1 MADTIIGTTGIFF
14 TLALIALLSFL
25 VGLVLYTLS
34 DYFRLV
40 FSHRNRAA
48 RRRAHGGQG
57 TGAQGALGDAVV
69 RAALHAA
76 DAWIQH
82 ARRDG
87 ASERMRWTVAAEFAA
102 AMLAAAEHGARGR
115 GTAAG
120 QGRLA
125 EVLTDVMTLD
135 LDQAM
140 GSV

>member
-1 MADTIIGTTGIFF
+1 MADTVIGTTGIFF

-25 VGLVLYTLS
+25 VGLVLYVLS

-48 RRRAHGGQG
+48 RYRMTQAAATAGRGVTLSG
-57 TGAQGALGDAVV
+57 
-69 RAALHAA
+69 AALAVLA
-76 DAWIQH
+76 PN
-82 ARRDG
+82 
-87 ASERMRWTVAAEFAA
+87 VAEAMGQPAYDPAEQ
-102 AMLAAAEHGARGR
+102 R
-115 GTAAG
+115 
-120 QGRLA
+120 RLA